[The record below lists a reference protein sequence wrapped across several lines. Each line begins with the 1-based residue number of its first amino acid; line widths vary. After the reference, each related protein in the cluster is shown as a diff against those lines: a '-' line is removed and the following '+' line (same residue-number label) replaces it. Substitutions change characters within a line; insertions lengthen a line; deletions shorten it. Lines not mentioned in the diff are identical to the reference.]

1 MIEIK
6 NWMNLHPTEIIVVYF
21 GNMLGNK
28 TKGHKKLR
36 TILETEFGGL
46 DGSVGL
52 NDYWQK
58 NEEWPTLSQAKESN
72 QRIFAIVR
80 TKTQEQAR
88 NYFGSKIMPE
98 KQYKYGKDPLDLGD
112 GKFITVL
119 STYQSTSIGDRC
131 KNIVTNTE
139 KVCQVHHE

>member
-1 MIEIK
+1 MLDTGHWLHESIGITFGRVKNAMIEIK

-28 TKGHKKLR
+28 TKGHKELR
-36 TILETEFGGL
+36 NILETEFGGL

-58 NEEWPTLSQAKESN
+58 NEKWPTLSQAKEAN

-80 TKTQEQAR
+80 TKTQEQAQ
-88 NYFGSKIMPE
+88 NYFGSKILPE
-98 KQYKYGKDPLDLGD
+98 KQYKFGKEPLDLGLLLHY
-112 GKFITVL
+112 G
-119 STYQSTSIGDRC
+119 
-131 KNIVTNTE
+131 
-139 KVCQVHHE
+139 